1 MYVNKSAK
9 QDKKILLSFEER
21 KIMAR
26 KEINKNNNKEGYLN
40 AFYYYDIDEEINK
53 EYLWVLLN
61 LKDDTIQSEFNRLM
75 YTLKIDDRNDLNN
88 NIKKKNNR
96 KGSQEIFDDI
106 LKLIISK
113 KINLQIFEKSLLNE
127 NFIEVQN
134 FKIPFYEGNDEY
146 FFAGLVN
153 QFNLYLCLY
162 KNEPNE
168 NDIDNE
174 NNNVY
179 STCNFTNNTPT
190 IKKQNFISKTT
201 AQRINIEKNNQNN
214 NTNLSNVKNNDSDSD
229 SEMVDINNIFLNKI
243 DVIKPYIEIYQS
255 IEFKKKINEL
265 KQIDNWNKI
274 KRIYP
279 IFILHIL
286 ISYCG
291 FEIMNKNLLKD
302 SLHLFYEYEIYKKL
316 ELEAFLRHD
325 EQIKI
330 YDENNKKIDLNNIIN
345 KNYFI
350 EKNGEKYQI
359 NFYDHR
365 LYDFQFN
372 LLKFQ
377 ELKEWSNNIENW
389 TLQKHAKENQ
399 LFFNKNISEIIEE
412 NIYNSIKINSVLKEA
427 FYEVLPFNNYNYPF
441 QNNKIIS
448 QIKNAI
454 FIFPFCCDSIAG
466 LTLKKFGVILFNNRL
481 KKIELKL
488 DERDYVFYFLLKGMI
503 YKTIFIHEI
512 NFHYV
517 FCLIYYNNYSKSF
530 DTPERLFKN
539 FDINEGDSGTRGEI
553 LLFGKKV
560 QYMFINAA
568 LYISDDNL
576 WKLKDN
582 YFEEVANM
590 FLSLN
595 QPATNKID
603 FDSLLKNNM
612 LINKIYNIITNEIKI
627 KKRPKTKKRADYKN
641 YFSYGN
647 LRDDEDLIE
656 EPLPEG
662 LFLLKGTCK
671 AINN

>member
-1 MYVNKSAK
+1 MYVSKLAK

-75 YTLKIDDRNDLNN
+75 YTLKIADRNDLNN

-255 IEFKKKINEL
+255 IEFKKK
-265 KQIDNWNKI
+265 
-274 KRIYP
+274 
-279 IFILHIL
+279 
-286 ISYCG
+286 
-291 FEIMNKNLLKD
+291 
-302 SLHLFYEYEIYKKL
+302 
-316 ELEAFLRHD
+316 
-325 EQIKI
+325 
-330 YDENNKKIDLNNIIN
+330 
-345 KNYFI
+345 
-350 EKNGEKYQI
+350 
-359 NFYDHR
+359 
-365 LYDFQFN
+365 
-372 LLKFQ
+372 
-377 ELKEWSNNIENW
+377 
-389 TLQKHAKENQ
+389 
-399 LFFNKNISEIIEE
+399 
-412 NIYNSIKINSVLKEA
+412 
-427 FYEVLPFNNYNYPF
+427 
-441 QNNKIIS
+441 
-448 QIKNAI
+448 
-454 FIFPFCCDSIAG
+454 
-466 LTLKKFGVILFNNRL
+466 
-481 KKIELKL
+481 
-488 DERDYVFYFLLKGMI
+488 
-503 YKTIFIHEI
+503 
-512 NFHYV
+512 
-517 FCLIYYNNYSKSF
+517 
-530 DTPERLFKN
+530 
-539 FDINEGDSGTRGEI
+539 
-553 LLFGKKV
+553 
-560 QYMFINAA
+560 
-568 LYISDDNL
+568 
-576 WKLKDN
+576 
-582 YFEEVANM
+582 
-590 FLSLN
+590 
-595 QPATNKID
+595 
-603 FDSLLKNNM
+603 
-612 LINKIYNIITNEIKI
+612 
-627 KKRPKTKKRADYKN
+627 
-641 YFSYGN
+641 
-647 LRDDEDLIE
+647 
-656 EPLPEG
+656 
-662 LFLLKGTCK
+662 
-671 AINN
+671 